1 MDSRPPPT
9 SPLGPKP
16 DAPPH
21 ADSSGAR
28 LRRYFITGIVVA
40 GPLTIT
46 AAVTWWFITMVD
58 AWVTPLIPAA
68 YLPESYLSFRIPGF
82 GLLVALVGLT
92 LLGFLTAN
100 LVGRAIFEAGE
111 SLLNRTPVVSGLYKG
126 MKQIFSTVFST
137 SGTSFRTVGMV
148 EYPAKGMWSVV
159 FLSQP
164 PAADIAESLPN
175 GDDQVGVFLPCS
187 PNPTTGFFF
196 YLPRKDVVILSI
208 SVDEAAKL
216 VMSAGLIQPESSMRK
231 LALQARVEEA
241 AK

>member
-1 MDSRPPPT
+1 MDSRPPLTP
-9 SPLGPKP
+9 PE
-16 DAPPH
+16 DALPSDT
-21 ADSSGAR
+21 AGAR
-28 LRRYFITGIVVA
+28 LRRYFLTGVVVA

-46 AAVTWWFITMVD
+46 AAVTWWFINLVD

-82 GLLVALVGLT
+82 GLLVGLLGLT

-137 SGTSFRTVGMV
+137 SGTTFRTVGMV
-148 EYPAKGMWSVV
+148 EYPAKGMWSIV

-164 PAADIAESLPN
+164 PAPDIADRLPN
-175 GDDQVGVFLPCS
+175 GDDQIGVFLPCS

-196 YLPRKDVVILSI
+196 YVPRKEVVELAI

-216 VMSAGLIQPESSMRK
+216 ILSAGLIQPESAMRK
-231 LALQARVEEA
+231 LALQARVDEV

>member
-1 MDSRPPPT
+1 MPEDPPR
-9 SPLGPKP
+9 
-16 DAPPH
+16 
-21 ADSSGAR
+21 ADSAGAR

-46 AAVTWWFITMVD
+46 AAVTWWFINMVD
-58 AWVTPLIPAA
+58 AWVTPFIPAA
-68 YLPESYLSFRIPGF
+68 YLPESYLHFRIPGF
-82 GLLVALVGLT
+82 GLLVALIGLT

-148 EYPAKGMWSVV
+148 EYPTKGMWSLV

-164 PAADIAESLPN
+164 PAPDIAERLPD
-175 GDDQVGVFLPCS
+175 GDDQIGVFLPCS

-216 VMSAGLIQPESSMRK
+216 IMSAGLIQPESSMRK

-241 AK
+241 AKSEAAKSEASG

>member
-1 MDSRPPPT
+1 MDSRPPIT
-9 SPLGPKP
+9 NPLTPPP
-16 DAPPH
+16 DEAL
-21 ADSSGAR
+21 ASDTAGAR
-28 LRRYFITGIVVA
+28 LRRYFLTGVVVA

-46 AAVTWWFITMVD
+46 AAVTWWFINMVD
-58 AWVTPLIPAA
+58 AWVTPFIPAA
-68 YLPESYLSFRIPGF
+68 YLPESYLHFRIPGF
-82 GLLVALVGLT
+82 GLLVALLGLT
-92 LLGFLTAN
+92 VLGFLTAN
-100 LVGRAIFEAGE
+100 IAGRALIEAGE
-111 SLLNRTPVVSGLYKG
+111 SLLHRTPVVSGLYKG

-137 SGTSFRTVGMV
+137 TGTTFRTVGMV
-148 EYPAKGMWSVV
+148 QYPAPGMWSIV

-164 PAADIAESLPN
+164 PAHDIADKLPN

-196 YLPRKDVVILSI
+196 YVPRKEVVELSI

-216 VMSAGLIQPESSMRK
+216 ILSAGLIQPESAMRK